1 MGFFNVYE
9 DKERAESYAK
19 LEFPGDYYL
28 AFRDIPDLVRKH
40 VEMGRAV
47 DFGCGAGRSTRFLS
61 ALGFEAIGIDI
72 SESMIRSALEA
83 DPDGDYRLIED
94 GAFHELE
101 QGTFDLVFAAF
112 TFDNIPGADRRAK
125 LLRGLGDLL
134 NREGKIILLDSTPEI
149 YTHEWVS
156 FSTKDF
162 PENRDAR
169 NGDIVRIITTA
180 VEDKRPVE
188 DVIWF
193 DEDYMELFEAAGME
207 LVESHRPLGREDEPF
222 EWVNETEIAPWII
235 YVVKKGQREL
245 A

>member
-1 MGFFNVYE
+1 MGFSNVYE
-9 DKERAESYAK
+9 DKKRAESYAK

-28 AFRDIPDLVRKH
+28 AFRDIPGLVRRH
-40 VEMGRAV
+40 VKIGRAV
-47 DFGCGAGRSTRFLS
+47 DFGCGAGRSTRFIGS
-61 ALGFEAIGIDI
+61 LGFEVIGIDI

-83 DPDGDYRLIED
+83 DPEGDYRLIED
-94 GAFHELE
+94 GAFHELGQE
-101 QGTFDLVFAAF
+101 AFDLVFAAF

-156 FSTKDF
+156 FSTRDF
-162 PENRDAR
+162 PGNREAKS
-169 NGDIVRIITTA
+169 GDIVRIITTA

-188 DVIWF
+188 DIIWF
-193 DEDYMELFEAAGME
+193 DEDYKELFEAAGLE
-207 LVESHRPLGREDEPF
+207 LVESHKPLGREDEPF

-235 YVVKKGQREL
+235 YVVRRG
-245 A
+245 